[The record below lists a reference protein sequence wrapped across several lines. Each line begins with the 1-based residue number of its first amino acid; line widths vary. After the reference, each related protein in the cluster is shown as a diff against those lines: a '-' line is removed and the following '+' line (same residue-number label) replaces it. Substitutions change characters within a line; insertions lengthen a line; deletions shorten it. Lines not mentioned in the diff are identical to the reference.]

1 VFGKYNAKDHFVPK
15 IVAKTD
21 ETKLKIKA
29 RLNQAFMFKALN
41 KEELDI
47 VIGAM
52 AEKRVKAGEN
62 VI

>member
-1 VFGKYNAKDHFVPK
+1 
-15 IVAKTD
+15 
-21 ETKLKIKA
+21 
-29 RLNQAFMFKALN
+29 MFKALN

>member
-1 VFGKYNAKDHFVPK
+1 MPQKELMAAKIPK
-15 IVAKTD
+15 
-21 ETKLKIKA
+21 LNHNHLFFRIKA